1 MYGKSTHGAH
11 HAARVV
17 VRIKLWRE
25 EGSKKWVSCESLKLL
40 HGVKPRMCWPSQTSV
55 LLSHCL
61 AGKPAPTPT
70 RSPPTRVGG
79 VAGGVHPAGP
89 GLVVAGCTLVM
100 THHTKHTKAH
110 VNTGPRYYGSL
121 RGGA

>member
-1 MYGKSTHGAH
+1 VYGKSTHGAH

-61 AGKPAPTPT
+61 AGKPSAVPVSADSESAESI
-70 RSPPTRVGG
+70 RPP
-79 VAGGVHPAGP
+79 PAGRS
-89 GLVVAGCTLVM
+89 T
-100 THHTKHTKAH
+100 
-110 VNTGPRYYGSL
+110 SL
-121 RGGA
+121 STVGT